1 LNELGYL
8 RVSENSLKLVEY
20 VIKLLDSVGHT
31 RSSLKN
37 LQFDSGKAE
46 LDNYIKKYA
55 WTNHQ
60 DKRSARVF
68 VVCSTQNPREIKR
81 YYTSSASEISIEA
94 IPKESRK
101 GFPSKLPAL
110 LIGRLA
116 VDKSFHSLGIGKK
129 LLRHAFESAV
139 EIAEQTGIY
148 AVYTQ
153 AKDEEAKK
161 YYQKRGFIEFQDKPL
176 SLFLPIETI
185 REAIARQNEK

>member
-1 LNELGYL
+1 M
-8 RVSENSLKLVEY
+8 EY
-20 VIKLLDSVGHT
+20 VIKSLDSVGHT
-31 RSSLKN
+31 RSSLKKLPFN
-37 LQFDSGKAE
+37 SGKDE
-46 LDNYIKKYA
+46 LDNYIRRYA

-60 DKRSARVF
+60 VKRSARVF
-68 VVCSTQNPREIKR
+68 VACSTQNLKEVRG

-94 IPKESRK
+94 LPEESRQ

-116 VDKSFHSLGIGKK
+116 VDKSSQSLGIGKK
-129 LLRHAFESAV
+129 LLRHSFECAV
-139 EIAEQTGIY
+139 EIADKTGIY

-185 REAIARQNEK
+185 KQAIASQKKA